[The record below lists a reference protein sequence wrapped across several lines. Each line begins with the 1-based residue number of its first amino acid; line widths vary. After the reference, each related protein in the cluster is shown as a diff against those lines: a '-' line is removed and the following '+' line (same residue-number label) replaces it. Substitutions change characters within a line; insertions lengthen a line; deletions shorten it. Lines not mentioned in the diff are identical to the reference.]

1 MNPTG
6 ELLNPNEPDDPEYIF
21 PMKTLGHS
29 TSKGRKMLKA
39 HINSRKR
46 GPEQRG
52 GSNTK
57 LDLPNRLAS
66 APAAGPESRRV
77 RKVTNK
83 TVSKIERDFP

>member
-1 MNPTG
+1 MNLTG
-6 ELLNPNEPDDPEYIF
+6 ELVNPNEPDDPEYIF
-21 PMKTLGHS
+21 PMKTWPQHFQREENAKS
-29 TSKGRKMLKA
+29 THKFKK
-39 HINSRKR
+39 K

-66 APAAGPESRRV
+66 APAAGPESLRV

-83 TVSKIERDFP
+83 TVSKIERYFP